1 MQKTK
6 KKIKI
11 LFLCTG
17 NSCRSRMAEGW
28 AKNLRAD
35 SIEAYSAGIEPGGP
49 AESKEHKDNQRT
61 HPPAGKGKGL
71 NVFERYL
78 ALWVILCIAGGI
90 VLGKVAPGFAKA
102 LDGMA
107 IYVNK
112 APVVSIPIAVCLFF
126 MMYPIMVKIDFAEV
140 VKAGKNGRPV
150 GLTLFVN
157 WAVKPFTM
165 YAIALFFLGTL
176 FYGFIGPDALDNV
189 KMPFGL
195 DLPVGAM
202 HGAGRVVLI
211 DGVKMLQVPLWR
223 SYLAGCILLG
233 IAPCTAMVLVWGYLA
248 KGNDGLTLV
257 MVAINSLTM
266 LLLYGVLG
274 GFLLGVG
281 RLPVPWQALLL
292 SILIYVAL
300 PLAAGFLSRK
310 WLIAAKGR
318 QWFEEKFLHV
328 LTPITII
335 ALLVTLVL
343 LFSFKGEIILSNP
356 LTILWIAIPL
366 FIQTNLIF
374 WLGYGLAKLLKLE
387 YRDAAPAAMIG
398 ASNHFEVAIATATM
412 LFGLSSGAALATVVG
427 VLIEV
432 PVMLMLVKICL
443 RTRNWFPQDKLVA
456 VSSG

>member
-1 MQKTK
+1 MTK
-6 KKIKI
+6 E
-11 LFLCTG
+11 TY
-17 NSCRSRMAEGW
+17 R
-28 AKNLRAD
+28 
-35 SIEAYSAGIEPGGP
+35 
-49 AESKEHKDNQRT
+49 SKEAKH
-61 HPPAGKGKGL
+61 L
-71 NVFERYL
+71 SIFEKYL
-78 ALWVILCIAGGI
+78 TIWVVLSIVGGI
-90 VLGKVAPGFAKA
+90 VLGKLAPGVATY
-102 LDGMA
+102 LDGLA

-112 APVVSIPIAVCLFF
+112 APVVSIPIAVCLFL

-140 VKAGKNGRPV
+140 LKAGKSIKPV

-165 YAIALFFLGTL
+165 YAISLLFLGTL
-176 FYGFIGPDALDNV
+176 FHGFIGPDAVDQV

-195 DLPVGAM
+195 DLPVGATY
-202 HGAGRVVLI
+202 GAGTVIQVEGL
-211 DGVKMLQVPLWR
+211 KMLEVPLWR

-248 KGNDGLTLV
+248 KGNDGHTLV

-266 LLLYGVLG
+266 LFLYGPLG

-292 SILIYVAL
+292 SIAIYVAL
-300 PLAAGFLSRK
+300 PLVAGYLSRK
-310 WLIAAKGR
+310 WIIAAKGR
-318 QWFEEKFLHV
+318 DWFQQKFLHF
-328 LTPITII
+328 LTPVTII
-335 ALLVTLVL
+335 ALLMTLVL
-343 LFSFKGEIILSNP
+343 LFSFKGDVIVSNP

-374 WLGYGLAKLLKLE
+374 WLAYGLSKALKLQ
-387 YRDAAPAAMIG
+387 YRDAAPSAMIG
-398 ASNHFEVAIATATM
+398 ASNHFEVAIATSTM

-443 RTRNWFPQDKLVA
+443 RTQNWFER
-456 VSSG
+456 